1 MIRKLLNMAVAI
13 AALVVLSSLPAAA
26 DESQPT
32 VFNAK
37 GPNGSQV
44 WVSIDLT
51 RQRLTEQYVPL
62 VVAVRNGEKGV
73 ATLNRSSFTLTG
85 SDGRGEPMPDLQ
97 TLRANYQK
105 DLFDLTAVRLY
116 GFPFGTLLD
125 LGHVQPS
132 EFFPVPGAGSG
143 VRLDTVALLPFNWTV
158 DILYFKRPAGMAEG
172 QVMTL
177 KVAPKGWETP
187 IILHFAVK

>member
-1 MIRKLLNMAVAI
+1 MIRKLLIMPVAI
-13 AALVVLSSLPAAA
+13 AALVALSSLPAAA

-85 SDGRGEPMPDLQ
+85 SDGRSEPMADLQ

-132 EFFPVPGAGSG
+132 EFFPVPGAGIG

-172 QVMTL
+172 QEMTL